1 MINLV
6 TLALVARL
14 VAVFLVIRLR
24 GSVDS
29 AVKTFTLILVTVD

>member
-6 TLALVARL
+6 MLALVARL
-14 VAVFLVIRLR
+14 VAVFLVIRLKDL
-24 GSVDS
+24 VDS

>member
-14 VAVFLVIRLR
+14 VAVFLVIRLKDL
-24 GSVDS
+24 VDS
-29 AVKTFTLILVTVD
+29 AVKTFTLILVMVD

>member
-6 TLALVARL
+6 MLALVARL
-14 VAVFLVIRLR
+14 VVGFLVIRLK
-24 GSVDS
+24 GLVDS